1 MRLLARIPSLGLAS
15 LRERVPSP
23 LLRIAF
29 VLAGLLAASALL
41 ELVSWTS
48 IRSGALAA
56 ASPDYGRVDARG
68 LRWQPRL
75 GAWRAPASRIRERTA
90 CWDVVYTSN
99 SSGARDV
106 ERARRSSEFRVVVL
120 GDAFEG
126 RGVPLRER
134 VSDRLERD
142 TGYEHL
148 NFAVAGGIE
157 ASLRVYRELAA
168 DYDHAA
174 LIVGVTP
181 ARDLQPVADDA
192 LRPGWRRQLRRFTW
206 SWNALEALGG
216 LDPLPPPGPG
226 ADALGR
232 ERSLFYDFAEPS
244 ARALQEGLARLRRAS
259 GARPLAL
266 VLVPTLSD
274 LLRYEES
281 DADPLASQLREFGE
295 AAGVRV
301 VNLLPTLAAHAR
313 PFERY
318 FFGACGDEHW
328 NAYGNAVAFEYL
340 RDALR
345 GDFYPGEALAQR

>member
-1 MRLLARIPSLGLAS
+1 MRLMK
-15 LRERVPSP
+15 
-23 LLRIAF
+23 RIAA
-29 VLAGLLAASALL
+29 VLGGLVAVSALL
-41 ELVSWTS
+41 ELAAWAS

-56 ASPDYGRVDARG
+56 ASPDYGRADSQG
-68 LRWQPRL
+68 LRWQAEL
-75 GAWRAPASRIRERTA
+75 GAWRAPGSRIREQTA
-90 CWDVVYTSN
+90 CWDVVYASN

-106 ERARRSSEFRVVVL
+106 ERVHRSREFRVVML

-126 RGVPLRER
+126 HGVQPGER
-134 VSDRLERD
+134 VSDRLEAD

-168 DYDHAA
+168 GYDHAA

-181 ARDLQPVADDA
+181 ARDLRPTADDA
-192 LRPGWRRQLRRFTW
+192 LRPGWRRELRRFTW
-206 SWNALEALGG
+206 SWNAFEAFRALG
-216 LDPLPPPGPG
+216 PLPPPSPG

-232 ERSLFYDFAEPS
+232 ERSLFYDFAEP
-244 ARALQEGLARLRRAS
+244 AALALQAALVQLREAG

-281 DADPLASQLREFGE
+281 AADPLGSRLREIGE
-295 AAGVRV
+295 AQGIRV
-301 VNLLPTLAAHAR
+301 VNLLPLLASHAR

-318 FFGACGDEHW
+318 FFATCDDEHW

-345 GDFYPGEALAQR
+345 GDFYPGDVLAQR